1 MTYLYKRPKLKSIL
15 WRDVIIFVN
24 AETACIPTTENYFI
38 KGRLSEK
45 ENEIEALRQQNSGN
59 PNALAILSDK
69 VMRPVDEVA

>member
-24 AETACIPTTENYFI
+24 AETACILTTENYFI

-69 VMRPVDEVA
+69 EMRPVDEAA